1 VRQGDETDEIDEM
14 TKWTRQRGFTLIELM
29 IAMTLLALMVA
40 ILYGAF
46 FLGHRAAEKARVR
59 FDKSQTLRS
68 VGEYLG
74 VLIRSA
80 YPYQSSG
87 EGAVPFS
94 GEKEQLSFVSAVSM
108 GVEGRGVSKIS
119 LSWSGDGGDVTL
131 VEETPVWAAGLGNTV
146 TLWKGAEDLTLEY
159 LDSEDDEERWVNE
172 WDGESK
178 KSLPRA
184 IRVSLRDNDGKELH
198 WVFPI
203 MIQVLSPS

>member
-1 VRQGDETDEIDEM
+1 MVSDRTDEIDEM
-14 TKWTRQRGFTLIELM
+14 TRWTRQTGFTLIELM
-29 IAMTLLALMVA
+29 VAITLLALMVA

-46 FLGHRAAEKARVR
+46 FLGHRAAEKARIR

-74 VLIRSA
+74 ALIRSA

-87 EGAVPFS
+87 EGSVPFS

-108 GVEGRGVSKIS
+108 GMEGQGISKVS
-119 LSWSGDGGDVTL
+119 LSWSGGSGDVTL
-131 VEETPVWAAGLGNTV
+131 VEETPVWAEGRGNSV

-159 LDSEDDEERWVNE
+159 LDPQEEEERWVTE
-172 WDGESK
+172 WDGETK

-184 IRVSLRDNDGKELH
+184 VRVSLRDNGGRELR

-203 MIQVLSPS
+203 MVQVLSPS

>member
-1 VRQGDETDEIDEM
+1 MVECKI
-14 TKWTRQRGFTLIELM
+14 TKRTRLLHGARGFTLIELM

-108 GVEGRGVSKIS
+108 AVEGRGVSKIS

-131 VEETPVWAAGLGNTV
+131 VEETPVWAEGHGNTV

-159 LDSEDDEERWVNE
+159 LDSEEDEERWVNE

-184 IRVSLRDNDGKELH
+184 IRVSLRDNGGNELR

>member
-1 VRQGDETDEIDEM
+1 M

-29 IAMTLLALMVA
+29 VAITLLALIVA

-59 FDKSQTLRS
+59 FDKSQTLRT

-74 VLIRSA
+74 TLIRSA
-80 YPYQSSG
+80 YPYRSSG
-87 EGAVPFS
+87 EGSVPFS

-108 GVEGRGVSKIS
+108 GVEGRGVSKII
-119 LSWSGDGGDVTL
+119 LSWNGGSGDVTL
-131 VEETPVWAAGLGNTV
+131 VEEAPVWAEGHGNTV

-184 IRVSLRDNDGKELH
+184 IRVSLRDNGGKELR